1 MTFFD
6 GRTAHRFLVGYV
18 YGRTKSPTGGLLQ
31 LFMLR
36 RFALLLALQPLV
48 LGLIL
53 LSRRL
58 WPEAGALLGTS
69 FAVAL
74 FVESFCSFKTR
85 QPGVRSLSPITRNS
99 LEVFRAAARPARRRN
114 VDEES
119 VSLVSS
125 DKNARSRGSMASVL
139 EMMSITLAVI
149 PSPSQMRGPVPL
161 REYHWLHLFFDL
173 RLNLDAWA
181 CWFQKL
187 KRWTT

>member
-1 MTFFD
+1 M
-6 GRTAHRFLVGYV
+6 
-18 YGRTKSPTGGLLQ
+18 Q

-58 WPEAGALLGTS
+58 WPESGALLGTS
-69 FAVAL
+69 VAVAL
-74 FVESFCSFKTR
+74 FVELFCSLKTR
-85 QPGVRSLSPITRNS
+85 EAGVRSLSPVTRDS
-99 LEVFRAAARPARRRN
+99 LEAFKAAARPTRRRN

-125 DKNARSRGSMASVL
+125 DKNTRSRGSMASVL

-149 PSPSQMRGPVPL
+149 PSSSQARGPVPL
-161 REYHWLHLFFDL
+161 REYYQLHPID
-173 RLNLDAWA
+173 R
-181 CWFQKL
+181 
-187 KRWTT
+187 